1 MLNKILTVTILILL
15 IWLSNEN
22 LKTKK
27 INIKLNYQL
36 ELVQEDLTKLKD
48 ANQKENLKTHT
59 LLDQIIQQREITLAN
74 TKTLKKQVSKKKA
87 KAKAK
92 SKPLKKE
99 PENLQTLSTQYILD
113 IDKKIKNKKL
123 LEASKKLSKLKKLL
137 WKQRNNKKFNKDK
150 IISALSPIDI
160 LQKKLQENDSESVY
174 TTELIKLKLKKITHK
189 EGTNDGKK

>member
-74 TKTLKKQVSKKKA
+74 TKTLKKQVSKK
-87 KAKAK
+87 KAK

>member
-36 ELVQEDLTKLKD
+36 ELVQEDLSKLKD